1 MRVGGHLKKVR
12 NRLFVQNKYPSNT
25 SILPTLLVSLLV
37 TLLGAVLFFYSTFQG
52 HALTTEY
59 LRQAELIDHPKKIPN
74 FLFIDATN
82 QELSFDQ
89 IIKNNQRVLIVDFIY
104 TRCQTVCIAL
114 STSFQSLQETLLKR
128 GLQDQIGLLSISFDP
143 EHDDAQALKR
153 YQQRFRMDE
162 RVWQVLSLKDPK
174 DRQNLLD
181 TFGIMVIPAPLDE
194 FEHNAAFHIVSKNY
208 LYQIIDINQAEKAFE
223 AALLVRGGLA
233 Q

>member
-1 MRVGGHLKKVR
+1 MRVGSNLKKVR

-37 TLLGAVLFFYSTFQG
+37 TLLGAVLFFYSTYQG
-52 HALTTEY
+52 QALTTES
-59 LRQAELIDHPKKIPN
+59 LRQAELSDHPKKIPN
-74 FLFIDATN
+74 FLFIDAAD

-89 IIKNNQRVLIVDFIY
+89 IMKNNQRVLIVDFIY
-104 TRCQTVCIAL
+104 TRCQTVCVAL
-114 STSFQSLQETLLKR
+114 GTSFQNLQEILLKR

-143 EHDDAQALKR
+143 EHDDAHALKR
-153 YQQRFRMDE
+153 YQKRFRMDE
-162 RVWQVLSLKDPK
+162 RIWQVLSLKHSK

-194 FEHNAAFHIVSKNY
+194 FEHNAAFHIVNKNY
-208 LYQIIDINQAEKAFE
+208 LYQIIDINQPEKTIE
-223 AALLVRGGLA
+223 AALLVKRGLS